1 MLTHSPKTTLH
12 RKIIYDFVWIYLGQ
26 HCIRKLLCNVG
37 SWLRDNSHKEYNLY
51 NVVSTMLGQYCI
63 TIVSSRCC
71 LNTFETTL
79 HKKNTYAMLSQSE
92 HIYFHRKVSNMSG
105 SLVFNLV
112 QYHQT
117 IFTLFVQCWLG
128 SSFTACGIAMNKSR
142 FWLEYI

>member
-1 MLTHSPKTTLH
+1 MQCCLDLTESTLYKKINLVMLTHSPKTTLH

-26 HCIRKLLCNVG
+26 HCIRKLLRNVG
-37 SWLRDNSHKEYNLY
+37 SWLRGNSHKEYNLY
-51 NVVSTMLGQYCI
+51 NIASTMLGQYCI

-79 HKKNTYAMLSQSE
+79 HMKNTYAMLCQSE

-112 QYHQT
+112 QYH
-117 IFTLFVQCWLG
+117 
-128 SSFTACGIAMNKSR
+128 
-142 FWLEYI
+142 